1 MSYTLN
7 MTFVITELLFGNFNT
22 IKIPITSDSIFLL
35 PILIGLGLIISCSQ
49 YIFRELQERKIFVLS
64 KNQIENQLDPKECVQ
79 EILPTETTIINKL
92 SSFSS
97 PKIVGLGSLAFNKLS
112 SFSSPKIVGLGSL
125 AFIALGGSG
134 LLALQATN
142 KNLPNILKTSD
153 LNNPREVK
161 SKKSESLS
169 FNPQNISITSKK
181 ELQKIKYIS
190 PSFSQLKRSKNK
202 EYTLIKPI
210 KNQSFAF

>member
-1 MSYTLN
+1 

-64 KNQIENQLDPKECVQ
+64 KNKIENQLDFEECVQ
-79 EILPTETTIINKL
+79 ETLTPEKTII
-92 SSFSS
+92 
-97 PKIVGLGSLAFNKLS
+97 NKLS

-134 LLALQATN
+134 FLALQAAN
-142 KNLPNILKTSD
+142 KNLPNIIKTSNF
-153 LNNPREVK
+153 NNPIKVK
-161 SKKSESLS
+161 STKSESLT
-169 FNPQNISITSKK
+169 FNPQNMSISRKK
-181 ELQKIKYIS
+181 EVQKITYMS
-190 PSFSQLKRSKNK
+190 PSLSRLTHSRNK
-202 EYTLIKPI
+202 EDRTIKPM
-210 KNQSFAF
+210 KNLKFDF

>member
-64 KNQIENQLDPKECVQ
+64 KNKIENQLDFEECVQ
-79 EILPTETTIINKL
+79 ETLTPEKTII
-92 SSFSS
+92 
-97 PKIVGLGSLAFNKLS
+97 NKLS

-134 LLALQATN
+134 FLALQAAN
-142 KNLPNILKTSD
+142 KNLPNIIKTSNF
-153 LNNPREVK
+153 NNPIKVK
-161 SKKSESLS
+161 STKSESLS
-169 FNPQNISITSKK
+169 FNPQNISITSKNK
-181 ELQKIKYIS
+181 LQKIKYIS
-190 PSFSQLKRSKNK
+190 PSFSQLKRSREK
-202 EYTLIKPI
+202 EYTIIKPI
-210 KNQSFAF
+210 KNKSFDF

>member
-64 KNQIENQLDPKECVQ
+64 KNQMENQLDPKECVQ
-79 EILPTETTIINKL
+79 EILPTETTII
-92 SSFSS
+92 
-97 PKIVGLGSLAFNKLS
+97 NKLS

-190 PSFSQLKRSKNK
+190 PSFSQLKRSRNK
-202 EYTLIKPI
+202 EYTIIKPI